1 MGMLLL
7 LAVGSFLFLLFSSAS
22 FLLINFP
29 RSCPRFGGKCVPILA
44 VGPLEVRTA
53 FVFKEDEGLGTS
65 QRRCKQ
71 RQANFYGAS
80 SLGYHMTGRL
90 HGDERRS
97 LKEGRKPPSLRG
109 HLLPPWRIPRFL
121 SPLIRVTANL

>member
-22 FLLINFP
+22 FLLINFL
-29 RSCPRFGGKCVPILA
+29 RSCPRFGGKCVPLLV
-44 VGPLEVRTA
+44 VGPTRRRAA
-53 FVFKEDEGLGTS
+53 FVFKEDEGLDTS

-80 SLGYHMTGRL
+80 SLGYHMTGCL

-97 LKEGRKPPSLRG
+97 PKEGRKPPTL
-109 HLLPPWRIPRFL
+109 
-121 SPLIRVTANL
+121 